1 MIGVEVFVMTVKILL
16 DTDLGSDIDDAV
28 ALAYLLAQPEADLLG
43 VTTVS
48 GQSHLRAQMV
58 DALCQAAGR
67 DVPILPGVEA
77 PLLVENRQPLAQQ
90 ALKLA
95 DWPHR
100 THFPE
105 RTAVDFLAEQI
116 LAHPGEVILLT
127 IGPLT
132 NIALL
137 FALYPATV
145 AALGQL
151 VMMCGVFTPQP
162 DNPWKAEWNAL
173 LDPHATEMVY
183 NAPVRV
189 HRSVGLDVTRQVTLS
204 AGEVCERFRHPLLAP
219 VLDFSEVWFRE
230 QDRMFFHDPLAAV
243 SIFDPGVCS
252 FTAGRVAVNSDASAG
267 LLGRTDFDPDA
278 EHKPHEVALAV
289 DPERFFASYF
299 KVFEP

>member
-1 MIGVEVFVMTVKILL
+1 MTIKILL
-16 DTDLGSDIDDAV
+16 DTDIGSDIDDAV

-58 DALCQAAGR
+58 DAICQVAGR
-67 DVPILPGVEA
+67 EVPIVPGVAE

-95 DWPHR
+95 DWLHR
-100 THFPE
+100 TSFPQ

-116 LAHPGEVILLT
+116 LAHSGEVTLLT

-189 HRSVGLDVTRQVTLS
+189 HRSVGLDVTRRVTLS
-204 AGEVCERFRHPLLAP
+204 AGEVRERFKYPLLKP
-219 VLDFSEVWFRE
+219 VLDFSEVWFRD
-230 QDRMFFHDPLAAV
+230 QDRLLFHDPLAAV
-243 SIFDPGVCS
+243 SIFDPGVCT
-252 FTAGRVAVNSDASAG
+252 FTAGQVTVNSDAAAG
-267 LLGRTDFDPDA
+267 LLGRTDFDPLA
-278 EHKPHEVALAV
+278 EPKPHQVALGV

-299 KVFEP
+299 KVFEG